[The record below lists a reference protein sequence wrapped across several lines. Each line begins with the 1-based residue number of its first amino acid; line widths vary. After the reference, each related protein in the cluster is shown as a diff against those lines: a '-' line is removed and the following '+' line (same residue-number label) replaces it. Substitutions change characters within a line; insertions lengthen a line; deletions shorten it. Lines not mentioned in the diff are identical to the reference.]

1 MEHMAEREKPARKH
15 AFTVDSRE
23 RLTATGIN
31 RVVYC
36 SDELITAETDTGQ
49 FHIKGRGMHID
60 VLSSDT
66 GDMLVVGEII
76 AVSYT
81 EKKQARSTL
90 GRLFQ

>member
-1 MEHMAEREKPARKH
+1 MAEMQRPARKH

-23 RLTATGIN
+23 RLTATGIC
-31 RVVYC
+31 RVIFC

-49 FHIKGRGMHID
+49 FHIKGEGMHID
-60 VLSSDT
+60 VLSSET
-66 GDMLVVGEII
+66 GDMLVVGKIT

-81 EKKQARSTL
+81 ERRTTRSVL

>member
-1 MEHMAEREKPARKH
+1 MERMAEIQRPAKKH

-23 RLTATGIN
+23 RLTATGIC
-31 RVVYC
+31 RVIFC

-49 FHIKGRGMHID
+49 FNIKGEGMHID
-60 VLSSDT
+60 VLSSET
-66 GDMLVVGEII
+66 GDMLVVGKIT

-81 EKKQARSTL
+81 ESKPARSML